1 MSYEEIDRSVYGKD
15 VFTNGAEGRY
25 AKAKRTPEPSI
36 KTGEKKKRAPKIP
49 SSIADDPSEH
59 SYETRHT
66 DEGVKTKK
74 KSRKNHENGETQNE
88 DENSQSVLSAD
99 SEAVVKSKK
108 KRGTKAESNTE
119 NIDPIPTTDAEPV
132 KKKKTKAPKPT
143 DDDYQLVDSSTINEL
158 EPSTAMT
165 PKVKKPKKHKTPKTP
180 TDTFDGTQADNYSEY
195 TNSGIYLLKYIY
207 VLHFLKL
214 NTFTTNSSSQL
225 NIFWH
230 NLNKN

>member
-1 MSYEEIDRSVYGKD
+1 MSYEEIDKSVYGKD

-25 AKAKRTPEPSI
+25 AKAKPTPEPSV

-49 SSIADDPSEH
+49 STVGDDPSEL
-59 SYETRHT
+59 SYENRQT

-74 KSRKNHENGETQNE
+74 KSRKNGETQNE
-88 DENSQSVLSAD
+88 DEISQSVLSAD

-119 NIDPIPTTDAEPV
+119 NIDPIPTTDVEVV
-132 KKKKTKAPKPT
+132 KKKKTKASKSTPT
-143 DDDYQLVDSSTINEL
+143 EDDYQLIDSSTINEL

-207 VLHFLKL
+207 VLHFRKL
-214 NTFTTNSSSQL
+214 NTFTTNSSS
-225 NIFWH
+225 
-230 NLNKN
+230 